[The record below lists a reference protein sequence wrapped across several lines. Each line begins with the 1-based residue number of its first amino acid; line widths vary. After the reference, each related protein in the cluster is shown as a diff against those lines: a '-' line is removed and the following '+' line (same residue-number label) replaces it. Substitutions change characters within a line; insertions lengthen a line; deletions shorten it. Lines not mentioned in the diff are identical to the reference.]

1 MDIVKYILGLACAVL
16 VPLSIIGGVVLY
28 VLDRIVSASTLRER
42 QSNLAEATR
51 RIQNAHGQ
59 ANGKLAEA
67 YQRRVCTYSDLIK
80 SLPTPEEQMKAIS
93 EAMRDCEM
101 VMKLDL
107 ECATSGVYPGSDVQ
121 YGNITSHYEGL
132 RQKQSEAATRA
143 EAVEKERKGP
153 WGYVIVAAILVV
165 AFVTNPD
172 RASLEKACRENMAE
186 NRAKVGMLEKLAADA
201 LLDVSYERKDYYLFS
216 IGTVKARVRLGGPQV
231 DIEVFGAFGRWW
243 FELLDTPL
251 HEAKK
256 K

>member
-1 MDIVKYILGLACAVL
+1 MDVLKVILGLACVVL
-16 VPLSIIGGVVLY
+16 VPLLIIGSVVLY
-28 VLDRIVSASTLRER
+28 VLDRIVNTSTLRELR
-42 QSNLAEATR
+42 IDLAEATR
-51 RIQNAHGQ
+51 RIQKAHGQ
-59 ANGKLAEA
+59 PNSKLAEA
-67 YQRRVCTYSDLIK
+67 YHHRVCAYKTLIGHLSK
-80 SLPTPEEQMKAIS
+80 PDEEMKTIA
-93 EAMRDCEM
+93 EAMRDCEL

-107 ECATSGVYPGSDVQ
+107 ECGTSGVYHGSDVR
-121 YGNITSHYEGL
+121 YGNITSQYEDL
-132 RQKQSEAATRA
+132 RLYQSNAAARA
-143 EAVEKERKGP
+143 EAAEKERKGP

-172 RASLEKACRENMAE
+172 RASLEKTCRENMAQ

-251 HEAKK
+251 LEKK
-256 K
+256 KK